1 MPSFHHIN
9 DIHSTGKT
17 RRIQNCTTNRA
28 IFAEN
33 CTINHAIFILLQKP
47 IDYYCIMET
56 LRRTFQILLNNTNTD
71 FIRYL
76 HDKIAWDSRLIALLG
91 ARGVG
96 KTTLLLQHIKL
107 YDNLQETLFVMADD
121 LYFASHRLYDLA
133 VEFFQN
139 GGKKLYID
147 EIHKYKGWSTE
158 IKNIYDQL
166 PKLQIIYT
174 GSSILDLEKGEADLS
189 RRKLE
194 YHLTGLSFREFLQL
208 NKGINLPVHSLQE
221 VLGNKI
227 HFPYDKER
235 PLAQFKEYLQY
246 GFYPFFKEHGYHMRL
261 RSVLNQML
269 ENDIPDFAQM
279 NISTAQK
286 LKKLLYIIAQSVPF
300 KPNFSKLSRD
310 LGINRNTLPDLMF
323 YLEKAG
329 IINQLRDDTKGI
341 RLLGK
346 VDKVYLNNTNLAY
359 AISDNT
365 PDTGNLR
372 ETVFLT
378 TMQTTQEVTSSSL
391 ADFKI
396 GNYTFEVGGKNKGQ
410 KQIQGI
416 EDAFIV
422 KDDIEY
428 GYKNTLPLWAF
439 GLTY

>member
-1 MPSFHHIN
+1 MDTLLQTYRIRLELTPVGYVRSFH
-9 DIHSTGKT
+9 D
-17 RRIQNCTTNRA
+17 
-28 IFAEN
+28 
-33 CTINHAIFILLQKP
+33 TINWK
-47 IDYYCIMET
+47 
-56 LRRTFQILLNNTNTD
+56 N
-71 FIRYL
+71 
-76 HDKIAWDSRLIALLG
+76 RLIGILG
-91 ARGVG
+91 QKGVG
-96 KTTLLLQHIKL
+96 KSTMLLQHIRL
-107 YDNLQETLFVMADD
+107 YDNIEESLYVQADD
-121 LYFASHRLYDLA
+121 FYFAGNRIYDLA
-133 VEFFQN
+133 LAFFQR
-139 GGKKLYID
+139 GGRKLYID

-422 KDDIEY
+422 KDNIEY
-428 GYKNTLPLWAF
+428 GYKNILPLWAF